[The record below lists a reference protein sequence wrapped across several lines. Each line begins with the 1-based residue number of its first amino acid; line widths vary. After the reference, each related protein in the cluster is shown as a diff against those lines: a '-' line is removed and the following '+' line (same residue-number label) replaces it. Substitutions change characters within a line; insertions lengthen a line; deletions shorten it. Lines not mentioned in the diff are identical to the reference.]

1 MSKIGPF
8 SLYTKT
14 PNDIRFGK
22 LYTLDVELPIPYS
35 PKRIVRVYLPED
47 FDENKKYPLLVMA
60 DGQNIVDKYTTAFG
74 AWDIDVHE
82 HNLIEKG
89 LKSFIVL
96 GIDSPKDPLHRA
108 LEYSFPFIRGQ
119 KGGDG
124 DALYK
129 TRLKFESH
137 LLNKYIAEEL
147 VPLVRK
153 YFPISDRKED
163 IGAGGASMGGIFAL
177 TLPAAYPETFGFSLI
192 FSPGFFLYSLNEIK
206 KYLDG
211 VIPGLRNNK
220 LFFYSGNVGFESK
233 FLESTKSIYKYFID
247 NGFDEKHVTIILD
260 LKAEHNEACWS
271 KHFEEAIEF
280 WQKNL
285 L

>member
-8 SLYTKT
+8 TLYTKT
-14 PNDIRFGK
+14 PNDIQYGK
-22 LYTLDVELPIPYS
+22 LYTMDVELPILYS
-35 PKRIVRVYLPED
+35 PKRTIRVYLPED

-82 HNLIEKG
+82 HNLIAKG
-89 LKSFIVL
+89 YRSFIVL
-96 GIDSPKDPLHRA
+96 GIDSPKNPLHRA
-108 LEYSFPFIRGQ
+108 LEYSFPFMRGL
-119 KGGDG
+119 KDSDG
-124 DALYK
+124 EALYK

-147 VPLVRK
+147 VPLVKK
-153 YFPISDRKED
+153 YFPISENKND

-177 TLPAAYPETFGFSLI
+177 TLPAAYPETFGFSLV
-192 FSPGFFLYSLNEIK
+192 FSPGFFLYSLDEIK
-206 KYLDG
+206 QYLDK
-211 VIPGLRNNK
+211 VIPGIHGNK

-233 FLESTKSIYKYFID
+233 FLESTKAVYSFFKEK
-247 NGFDEKHVTIILD
+247 GFGDDQIAIELD
-260 LKAEHNEACWS
+260 LKAEHNEASWS

-280 WQKNL
+280 WQK
-285 L
+285 

>member
-1 MSKIGPF
+1 MSKFGPF

-35 PKRIVRVYLPED
+35 PKRTVRVYLPED

-89 LKSFIVL
+89 QKSFIVL
-96 GIDSPKDPLHRA
+96 GIDSPKDSLHRA
-108 LEYSFPFIRGQ
+108 LEYSFPFMRGL

-137 LLNKYIAEEL
+137 LLNKYIVEYL

-153 YFPISDRKED
+153 YFPVSDRKED

-192 FSPGFFLYSLNEIK
+192 FSPGFFLYSLDEIK

-211 VIPGLRNNK
+211 VIQGLKKNK
-220 LFFYSGNVGFESK
+220 LFFYSGNVGFESN
-233 FLESTKSIYKYFID
+233 FIESTKAIYQYFAD
-247 NGFDEKHVTIILD
+247 KGFDKNRIEITLD
-260 LKAEHNEACWS
+260 LKAEHNETSWS

-280 WQKNL
+280 WQK
-285 L
+285 

>member
-8 SLYTKT
+8 TLYTKT
-14 PNDIRFGK
+14 PNDIQYGK
-22 LYTLDVELPIPYS
+22 LYTMDVELPILYS
-35 PKRIVRVYLPED
+35 PKRTIRVYLPED

-82 HNLIEKG
+82 HNLIAKG
-89 LKSFIVL
+89 YRSFIVL
-96 GIDSPKDPLHRA
+96 GIDSPKNPLHRA
-108 LEYSFPFIRGQ
+108 LEYSFPFMRGL
-119 KGGDG
+119 KDSDG
-124 DALYK
+124 EALYK

-147 VPLVRK
+147 VPLVKK
-153 YFPISDRKED
+153 YFPISENKND

-177 TLPAAYPETFGFSLI
+177 TLPAAYPETFGFSLV
-192 FSPGFFLYSLNEIK
+192 FSPGFFLYSLDEIK
-206 KYLDG
+206 QYLDK
-211 VIPGLRNNK
+211 VITGIHSNK

-233 FLESTKSIYKYFID
+233 FLESTKAVYNYFED
-247 NGFDEKHVTIILD
+247 KGFSDDQIAIELD
-260 LKAEHNEACWS
+260 LKAEHNEASWS

-280 WQKNL
+280 WQK
-285 L
+285 